1 MVSRFWKPWI
11 CHGPNLHS
19 YMIFSTGSALNN
31 DSHGHLWRN
40 AQRKA
45 QSSYPF
51 WDNLAIRQT
60 PRSCIHTRAP
70 KPPGRSVKMDREWAC
85 RTLTLGATTFP
96 HLRKPATKDR
106 KLTRWPEN
114 TQYLDPGSLEM
125 KNVQAAPLVGT
136 WQTLPSPT
144 LGTLLH
150 L

>member
-1 MVSRFWKPWI
+1 
-11 CHGPNLHS
+11 
-19 YMIFSTGSALNN
+19 
-31 DSHGHLWRN
+31 
-40 AQRKA
+40 
-45 QSSYPF
+45 
-51 WDNLAIRQT
+51 
-60 PRSCIHTRAP
+60 
-70 KPPGRSVKMDREWAC
+70 MDREWAC